1 MTKSNDRSLFEEL
14 RGGLQ
19 EIRAFN
25 EGRVRLR
32 THHVAEPDVAAIRT
46 KMGLT
51 QDEFAAL
58 IGVGTRTLQNW
69 ELGTGTP
76 ASARSRP
83 RAAHDRPIRPGR
95 CVTRAERTTDVG
107 GGWAAGL

>member
-1 MTKSNDRSLFEEL
+1 MTKSNDRNLFEEL

-32 THHVAEPDVAAIRT
+32 THRVAEPDVAAIRT

-58 IGVGTRTLQNW
+58 IGVSTRTLQNW
-69 ELGTGTP
+69 EQGH
-76 ASARSRP
+76 RRP
-83 RAAHDRPIRPGR
+83 RGPARALLMIAQTDPGAALRALQGR
-95 CVTRAERTTDVG
+95 RM
-107 GGWAAGL
+107 

>member
-58 IGVGTRTLQNW
+58 IGVSTRTLQNW
-69 ELGTGTP
+69 EQGH
-76 ASARSRP
+76 RRP
-83 RAAHDRPIRPGR
+83 RGPARALLMIAQSDPGAAL
-95 CVTRAERTTDVG
+95 RA
-107 GGWAAGL
+107 LQ